1 MVSNFHK
8 KKEAM
13 NIKAFGPR
21 QARWVDERP
30 ASMGWWGSET
40 GAWCAKTGDQ
50 NVAGMWCPINRSF
63 GNYLEI
69 FGDAHVVKIPGQMP
83 TLPDH
88 AQFMPGTK
96 STRRSSWQQTR
107 LHNITFRPLKLQQLQ
122 YPRPWGD
129 RVQVGS
135 LKKDGSRNPYQ
146 THKTSNNHP
155 IGPVLFVRPRGTIWH
170 TRPFFHIWNWNGILT
185 WLMSLLRVGARNL
198 FPVSFWIPSGQG
210 LKINAQRTVEE
221 SPLRRES

>member
-1 MVSNFHK
+1 
-8 KKEAM
+8 
-13 NIKAFGPR
+13 
-21 QARWVDERP
+21 
-30 ASMGWWGSET
+30 
-40 GAWCAKTGDQ
+40 
-50 NVAGMWCPINRSF
+50 MWCPINRSF

-69 FGDAHVVKIPGQMP
+69 FGDAHVVKILGQMP

-96 STRRSSWQQTR
+96 SIRRSSWQQTR

-146 THKTSNNHP
+146 THKASNNHT
-155 IGPVLFVRPRGTIWH
+155 IGPVLFVRPRGTI
-170 TRPFFHIWNWNGILT
+170 PFFPYLKLEWYSDVADVLVTGWCQEFVS
-185 WLMSLLRVGARNL
+185 SLLLDSFGAGSKNKCQEDCRG
-198 FPVSFWIPSGQG
+198 VATSTRI
-210 LKINAQRTVEE
+210 IEI
-221 SPLRRES
+221 